1 MNAADVTAAD
11 VTAADV
17 TVIIPT
23 RDRSALLRCA
33 LESLHAQTLAPA
45 AVLVAE
51 DGGIT
56 EATSRVVHEAR
67 AAGLAI
73 THIASQGN
81 GAASARNEA
90 LTRTNTSLVAF
101 LDDDDLW
108 APTFI
113 ERVTAEL
120 STSGVDGVV
129 TDTRIDRGAEGAVP
143 HRVRLGQYREAL
155 YRNVGF
161 TGQNAIFRTDAVS
174 AVGGFDPNLRA
185 LQDRDLQLRMLRAGS
200 TFSALHE
207 ELVTVDQSHSMTR
220 ISTSDSRAVG
230 YQQFCRKWRKHPPAA
245 ARLKMWRNM
254 WIAQRHS
261 ARRYRRTVGRAML
274 VLHHVL
280 AFGYRPARRVVERG
294 RIGRQP

>member
-1 MNAADVTAAD
+1 MNATDL
-11 VTAADV
+11 

-23 RDRSALLRCA
+23 RDRSALLRRA
-33 LESLHAQTLAPA
+33 LESVRAQTLAPA

-56 EATSRVVHEAR
+56 EATSKVVNEVR
-67 AAGLAI
+67 TSGLAI
-73 THIASQGN
+73 THIASHGN

-90 LTRTNTSLVAF
+90 LTRANTSLVAF

-120 STSGVDGVV
+120 SAADVDAVV
-129 TDTRIDRGAEGAVP
+129 TDTRIDRGANGAVP
-143 HRVRLGQYREAL
+143 HRARLGGASDAFH
-155 YRNVGF
+155 RNVGF
-161 TGQNAIFRTDAVS
+161 TGQNAIFRRSAVS
-174 AVGGFDPNLRA
+174 AVNGFDANLRA

-200 TFSALHE
+200 TFSVLHE
-207 ELVTVDQSHSMTR
+207 ELVIVDQSHPMIR

-230 YQQFCRKWRKHPPAA
+230 YRQFFRKWREHAPAGT
-245 ARLKMWRNM
+245 RLKMWRNM

-261 ARRYRRTVGRAML
+261 RRRSHRAAGRAML
-274 VLHHVL
+274 AAHHVL
-280 AFGYRPARRVVERG
+280 ALCYRPARKIVDRHRP
-294 RIGRQP
+294 RRL